1 VISRYNGVAGYD
13 WVAIPL
19 MPYLYAVERP
29 QDVPLFADPKTV
41 AFLRDQYR
49 RKYLAEL
56 IPDKEEDEMP
66 GGNWYELVGSA
77 YDRTMYGYQVK
88 TSAKQDEQL
97 ILKLNAEPNQSHFR
111 TVSRNCADFAK
122 EVMNFYYPKAL
133 HRNLFS
139 DVGIATPKQMAKS
152 LVKYGTRHP
161 DTELSSYVIPQ
172 VPGSGPRSTKVRGVV
187 ESFVKTKKYML
198 PTMALHPII
207 MASVAVVYM
216 GSGTGRFDPARNALV
231 YNASRENEPPIGAED
246 RRSYEIE
253 LNRLLERTRPEMKG
267 SRADKTWGHL
277 QAAAQPQFDEDGMPS
292 LQMPVGEEFV
302 DVGIGPK
309 NIVTEDA
316 QAAFAEQLLE
326 ARLQQELRRGEA
338 PKASLNDIARDWKLL
353 QQALAS
359 RGEQML
365 ADSGE
370 SLGETSRVVGAG
382 GRGQR

>member
-1 VISRYNGVAGYD
+1 MSRQGLKFGLLAVLLAGLAAHARADATLLLEEPYGKMGAFTAAGHVAVYLSNVCAESPLVLRRCLPGEAGVVISRYNGVEGYD

-56 IPDKEEDEMP
+56 IPDKQEGEMP

-111 TVSRNCADFAK
+111 TVSHNCADFAK

-152 LVKYGTRHP
+152 LVKYGGRHSE
-161 DTELSSYVIPQ
+161 TELSSYVIPQ

-216 GSGTGRFDPARNALV
+216 GSGTGRVDPAGKALV
-231 YNASRENEPPIGAED
+231 
-246 RRSYEIE
+246 
-253 LNRLLERTRPEMKG
+253 
-267 SRADKTWGHL
+267 
-277 QAAAQPQFDEDGMPS
+277 
-292 LQMPVGEEFV
+292 
-302 DVGIGPK
+302 
-309 NIVTEDA
+309 
-316 QAAFAEQLLE
+316 
-326 ARLQQELRRGEA
+326 
-338 PKASLNDIARDWKLL
+338 
-353 QQALAS
+353 
-359 RGEQML
+359 
-365 ADSGE
+365 
-370 SLGETSRVVGAG
+370 
-382 GRGQR
+382 